1 MINKRKE
8 KFIIGIIL
16 VIVGVMIMI
25 STLTSGVFYSKIT
38 LNSVDNA
45 VYVSGIGGQK
55 KIAPLVQARS
65 FKMKTN
71 YKKGFFSAQGSLCYN
86 LEMTKADGEKEEIF
100 PFCVASSEKM
110 KSIAKKASSFL
121 ENPKGFVFSSG
132 VFSLN
137 NLILFFVALFAVL
150 VGASQISSARKM

>member
-1 MINKRKE
+1 MISKRKE
-8 KFIIGIIL
+8 KFIIGAIL
-16 VIVGVMIMI
+16 IVVGIMIML
-25 STLTSGVFYSKIT
+25 STLTSGIFYSKMT

-45 VYVSGIGGQK
+45 VYVSGLFGQK
-55 KIAPLVQARS
+55 KVAPLMQARS
-65 FKMKTN
+65 FKVKAV

-86 LEMTKADGEKEEIF
+86 LEMTKADGEKETIF
-100 PFCVASSEKM
+100 PFCVSGSGKM
-110 KSIAKKASSFL
+110 KSIAQKASSFL
-121 ENPKGFVFSSG
+121 DNPKGFVFSAG